1 MQARWPLSVLC
12 LIFLQLCYVNALVAK
27 EPKRRGLFGNAF
39 EFDEDREHTTIAAAT
54 RSTTPSATPTTTGI
68 LGDIFLTTTHSASGS
83 LSAGH
88 TKETDSIRSYS
99 VLGTPPPPKPV
110 SVSATPL
117 SPISSPPAETTEA
130 PPEVPAPTPGSTLTT
145 SNAELAQWKVLG
157 VTVLCIA
164 VVAAIILSVMFFDT
178 WWGFVRDVFL
188 GKKRREAAEE
198 LVPDWEKRS
207 WELRM
212 VSEDGHR
219 YPSLSSVESITKWKG
234 MKGGKKTPAETTTE
248 KPDLELP
255 MPTYR
260 PDYNPYALHS
270 PPSSKP

>member
-27 EPKRRGLFGNAF
+27 EHRRRGLFGDAF
-39 EFDEDREHTTIAAAT
+39 EFEEDRERTTIAVATT
-54 RSTTPSATPTTTGI
+54 RSTTASPTPTPSGI
-68 LGDIFLTTTHSASGS
+68 LDGVLLTTTRSASGS
-83 LSAGH
+83 SAGH
-88 TKETDSIRSYS
+88 PKETEPIHSYS
-99 VLGTPPPPKPV
+99 VIGTPPPPKPI
-110 SVSATPL
+110 SIIATPL
-117 SPISSPPAETTEA
+117 ISVGTPAAETTEA
-130 PPEVPAPTPGSTLTT
+130 PPGVPAPTPGSTLTT

-164 VVAAIILSVMFFDT
+164 VVAAIILSVMFFDA

-188 GKKRREAAEE
+188 GKRRREAAEE

-234 MKGGKKTPAETTTE
+234 MKGGKKMPAETTTE
-248 KPDLELP
+248 KVDLELP
-255 MPTYR
+255 MPTYL
-260 PDYNPYALHS
+260 PAHSPYAPRS